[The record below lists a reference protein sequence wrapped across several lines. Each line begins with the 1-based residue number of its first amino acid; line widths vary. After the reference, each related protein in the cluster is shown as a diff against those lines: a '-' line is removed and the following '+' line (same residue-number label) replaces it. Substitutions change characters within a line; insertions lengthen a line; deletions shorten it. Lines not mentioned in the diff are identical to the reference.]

1 MLLEGNL
8 NIIHLQ
14 RVLECARDSKGYY
27 SDSHFQHFVNSFSQ
41 VFLLTSQV
49 NCGSDNP
56 KAYHRLPEKSSE
68 LFSCC
73 LEYFSLDN
81 LKGLGYT

>member
-14 RVLECARDSKGYY
+14 WLLEYARGSKGYY

-49 NCGSDNP
+49 NCGSDSP
-56 KAYHRLPEKSSE
+56 KAYHRMLEKSSE
-68 LFSCC
+68 LFSCY
-73 LEYFSLDN
+73 LE
-81 LKGLGYT
+81 